1 MSIKVRFSIL
11 FSWYVD
17 DLCHSII
24 GHRSIDNKYR
34 YRYHL
39 WQHGNAWTNDIF
51 PTGWLLPDSS
61 SWVVCLDNPERRKT
75 RQQLSTK
82 KNMGHLG
89 LVMNRGFIYIYRQ
102 NRCNGAT
109 QQEQCDGTTKR
120 VRVARGKKKK
130 KHGPSKKYGA
140 YIRYVTRDILPS
152 PVKKVGNILACHING
167 LCTIC
172 LGDGWFVQDTRKTLG
187 EVRLVCLVCC
197 MLLLHM

>member
-1 MSIKVRFSIL
+1 M
-11 FSWYVD
+11 
-17 DLCHSII
+17 
-24 GHRSIDNKYR
+24 
-34 YRYHL
+34 
-39 WQHGNAWTNDIF
+39 A
-51 PTGWLLPDSS
+51 
-61 SWVVCLDNPERRKT
+61 T
-75 RQQLSTK
+75 RQCMNKWHFSDWLIVTRQFLVGCLSGQPWKEEDSTTTFNQEK
-82 KNMGHLG
+82 HGTFRISDEPRIH
-89 LVMNRGFIYIYRQ
+89 IYRQ
-102 NRCNGAT
+102 NRCSQM
-109 QQEQCDGTTKR
+109 QQSNTTRAMWRHNQKSKSCKR
-120 VRVARGKKKK
+120 EEEK

>member
-17 DLCHSII
+17 DLCRSII
-24 GHRSIDNKYR
+24 GHRSINNKYR

-51 PTGWLLPDSS
+51 PTGWLLPDSY

-82 KNMGHLG
+82 KNMGNLG
-89 LVMNRGFIYIYRQ
+89 LVMNRGFTYTGKID
-102 NRCNGAT
+102 AA
-109 QQEQCDGTTKR
+109 EQHNKSKVTARPKSKSCKR
-120 VRVARGKKKK
+120 EEGK

-140 YIRYVTRDILPS
+140 YAVRYKRHSAITHENSTEYPGMSYQWPLYDMSRWRMIRTRHLEKC
-152 PVKKVGNILACHING
+152 VL
-167 LCTIC
+167 
-172 LGDGWFVQDTRKTLG
+172 FV
-187 EVRLVCLVCC
+187 
-197 MLLLHM
+197 

>member
-1 MSIKVRFSIL
+1 MSIKVKFSIL

-130 KHGPSKKYGA
+130 NMVHRRNMVRICGTLQETFYHHPWKK
-140 YIRYVTRDILPS
+140 
-152 PVKKVGNILACHING
+152 
-167 LCTIC
+167 
-172 LGDGWFVQDTRKTLG
+172 
-187 EVRLVCLVCC
+187 
-197 MLLLHM
+197 